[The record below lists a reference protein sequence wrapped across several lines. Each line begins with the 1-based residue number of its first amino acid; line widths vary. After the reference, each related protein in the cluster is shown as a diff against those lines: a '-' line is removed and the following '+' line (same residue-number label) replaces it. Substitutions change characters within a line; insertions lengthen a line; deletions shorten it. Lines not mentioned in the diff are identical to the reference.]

1 MDQTPRIALVLSGG
15 NALGAYLAGAYEHL
29 HNQNVRPDW
38 IVGTSI
44 GAVTGAILAGN
55 APEERLAKLNQ
66 FWTEAMVHTL
76 EARTVTSKGR
86 QIYNGLHTA
95 LTLMFGRP
103 SIFRDRL
110 IGLWSI
116 LPWVPNDIALYDQTP
131 LRRTLERLVD
141 FDRLNRAEVRFT
153 AVCVDIETGEEVYFD
168 NTRETIRPE
177 HILASAAIPPAF
189 PPVEIDGRLLCD
201 AGYTNNLA
209 LDLPLREQADG
220 DLLCIAVELCSL
232 RAPRPASLDAVAE
245 RAHDLI
251 FASATRRSIEA
262 LKREYALRERYE
274 ADGPQVKLVHLAYQA
289 ASHELAAKTFD
300 YSPSSIRDRWA
311 AGERD
316 MASGLA
322 LLETAK
328 DEGRFQYLAIDPKLA
343 AAAAEAG
350 ATGAALELGSRVGW
364 LPFPR
369 ANPKAA

>member
-1 MDQTPRIALVLSGG
+1 M
-15 NALGAYLAGAYEHL
+15 
-29 HNQNVRPDW
+29 
-38 IVGTSI
+38 GTSI

-55 APEERLAKLNQ
+55 APEDRLAKLNQ

-76 EARTVTSKGR
+76 EAPTVTSKGR
-86 QIYNGLHTA
+86 QIYDGLHTA
-95 LTLMFGRP
+95 LTLMYGRP

-110 IGLWSI
+110 IGLWSL

-131 LRRTLERLVD
+131 LRCTLERLVD
-141 FDRLNRAEVRFT
+141 FDRLNRADVRFT
-153 AVCVDIETGEEVYFD
+153 AVSVDIETGEEVYFD
-168 NTRETIRPE
+168 NTRDTIRPE
-177 HILASAAIPPAF
+177 HIVASAAIPPAF

-209 LDLPLREQADG
+209 LDLPLREQTDQ

-232 RAPRPASLDAVAE
+232 RAPRPASLDAVSE

-251 FASATRRSIEA
+251 FASGTRRTVEA

-274 ADGPQVKLVHLAYQA
+274 ADGPRVKLVHLAYQA

-300 YSPSSIRDRWA
+300 YSPSSIQDRWA

-328 DEGRFQYLAIDPKLA
+328 DEGRFQYLAVDPKVA

-350 ATGAALELGSRVGW
+350 ASGARGSALKSGFAVGW
-364 LPFPR
+364 FPSPR